1 MLLKAFKVEVQFW
14 SLLASPHPKS
24 RRQSSHRVHV
34 PCMPMDIHRWKQGLL
49 IYKAQHGGLFFFV
62 GVRARDSWRGSQ
74 NPEARENL
82 ISQVELNFAEASE
95 PASML
100 ELPCRVCSKPCTN
113 PAALLFSLLLYFHS
127 LFQVCKLNHK
137 RREKGPSQ

>member
-14 SLLASPHPKS
+14 SLLASPHLKS
-24 RRQSSHRVHV
+24 HRQSSHRVHIS
-34 PCMPMDIHRWKQGLL
+34 CMPMDIHRWKQGLL

-62 GVRARDSWRGSQ
+62 GVRARDSCRGSQ

-100 ELPCRVCSKPCTN
+100 ELPSAGCVQSPTPTQQPCSSHSCSI
-113 PAALLFSLLLYFHS
+113 FIHYFR
-127 LFQVCKLNHK
+127 CAN
-137 RREKGPSQ
+137 